1 MTTQVSVIVPLYN
14 EEDNVFPLSAEIEQA
29 LSDFTHPWEV
39 IFVDDGSSDATRKRL
54 TEVAETL
61 GDHISVVELQRNFG
75 QTAAMQAGI
84 DQARGDILVTLDGDL
99 QNNPADIPGMVQ
111 RLINEDLDLLVGWR
125 KDRKDNFLLRKLPS
139 IIANYLIGR
148 MSGVRLNDY
157 GCSLKVYRGEIIRS
171 VRIYGEMHRFI
182 PAWIASQTATSRIK
196 EQVVNHRARQY
207 GYSKYGLSRTYRV
220 LLDLLSVYFFM
231 SFMSRPAHFFG
242 RIGIILGGIGGLILT
257 YLFFVKIFLGEDIGG
272 RPLLLSGVLL
282 VIMSIQFF
290 CTGILGE
297 LMTRTYYESTGK
309 KPYIIRE
316 HLSISASTWRQQ

>member
-1 MTTQVSVIVPLYN
+1 MTIQVSVIVPLYN
-14 EEDNVFPLSAEIEQA
+14 EEDNVFPLSTEIEQA
-29 LSDFTHPWEV
+29 LSDFNYPWEV
-39 IFVDDGSSDATRKRL
+39 IFVDDGSSDATRERL
-54 TEVAETL
+54 TEISETL
-61 GDHISVVELQRNFG
+61 GNHVSVVELQRNFG

-111 RLINEDLDLLVGWR
+111 RLIDENLDLLVGWR
-125 KDRKDNFLLRKLPS
+125 KDRKDNFLLRKIPS
-139 IIANYLIGR
+139 VIANYLIGR

-157 GCSLKVYRGEIIRS
+157 GCSLKVYRGEIIKS

-182 PAWIASQTATSRIK
+182 PAWVATQTATSKIK
-196 EQVVNHRARQY
+196 EQVVNHRARQH

-272 RPLLLSGVLL
+272 RPLLLTGVLL

-297 LMTRTYYESTGK
+297 LMTRTYYESTGN

-316 HLSISASTWRQQ
+316 NLSVSASTWHQK

>member
-1 MTTQVSVIVPLYN
+1 MTIQVSVIVPLYN
-14 EEDNVFPLSAEIEQA
+14 EEDNVFPLSTEIEQA
-29 LSDFTHPWEV
+29 LSDFNYPWEV
-39 IFVDDGSSDATRKRL
+39 IFVDDGSSDATRERL
-54 TEVAETL
+54 TEISETL
-61 GDHISVVELQRNFG
+61 GNHVSVVELQRNFG

-99 QNNPADIPGMVQ
+99 QNNPEDIPGMVQ
-111 RLINEDLDLLVGWR
+111 RLIDENLDLLVGWR

-139 IIANYLIGR
+139 VIANYLIGR

-157 GCSLKVYRGEIIRS
+157 GCSLKVYRGEIIKS

-182 PAWIASQTATSRIK
+182 PAWVATQTATSKIK
-196 EQVVNHRARQY
+196 EQVVNHRARQH

-272 RPLLLSGVLL
+272 RPLLLTGVLL

-297 LMTRTYYESTGK
+297 LMTRTYYESTGN

-316 HLSISASTWRQQ
+316 NLSVSASTWHEK

>member
-1 MTTQVSVIVPLYN
+1 MTIQVSVIVPLYN
-14 EEDNVFPLSAEIEQA
+14 EEDNVFPLSTEIEQA
-29 LSDFTHPWEV
+29 LSDFNYPWEV
-39 IFVDDGSSDATRKRL
+39 IFVDDGSSDATRERL
-54 TEVAETL
+54 TEISETL
-61 GDHISVVELQRNFG
+61 GNHVSVAELQRNFG

-111 RLINEDLDLLVGWR
+111 RLIDENLDLLVGWR

-139 IIANYLIGR
+139 VIANYLIGR

-157 GCSLKVYRGEIIRS
+157 GCSLKVYRGEIIKS

-182 PAWIASQTATSRIK
+182 PAWVATQTATSKIK
-196 EQVVNHRARQY
+196 EQVVNHRARQH

-257 YLFFVKIFLGEDIGG
+257 YLFFVKILLGEDIGG
-272 RPLLLSGVLL
+272 RPLLLTGVLL

-297 LMTRTYYESTGK
+297 LMTRTYYESTGN

-316 HLSISASTWRQQ
+316 NLSVSASTWHQK

>member
-1 MTTQVSVIVPLYN
+1 MTIQVSVIVPLYN
-14 EEDNVFPLSAEIEQA
+14 EEDNVFPLSTEIEQA
-29 LSDFTHPWEV
+29 LSDFNYPWEV
-39 IFVDDGSSDATRKRL
+39 IFVDDGSSDATRERL
-54 TEVAETL
+54 TEISETL
-61 GDHISVVELQRNFG
+61 GNHVSVVELQRNFG

-111 RLINEDLDLLVGWR
+111 RLIDENLDLLVGWR

-139 IIANYLIGR
+139 VIANYLIGR

-157 GCSLKVYRGEIIRS
+157 GCSLKVYRGEIIKS

-182 PAWIASQTATSRIK
+182 PAWVATQTATSKIK
-196 EQVVNHRARQY
+196 EQVVNHRARQH

-242 RIGIILGGIGGLILT
+242 RIGIILGVIGGLILT
-257 YLFFVKIFLGEDIGG
+257 YLFFVKILLGEDIGG
-272 RPLLLSGVLL
+272 RPLLLTGVLL

-297 LMTRTYYESTGK
+297 LMTRTYYESTGN

-316 HLSISASTWRQQ
+316 NLSVSASTWHQK

>member
-1 MTTQVSVIVPLYN
+1 MTTNVSVIVPLYN
-14 EEDNVFPLSAEIEQA
+14 EEDNILPLSAEIEQA
-29 LSDFTHPWEV
+29 LSDFTYPWEV
-39 IFVDDGSSDATRKRL
+39 IYVDDDSSDGTRERL
-54 TEVAETL
+54 KEVAESL
-61 GDHISVVELQRNFG
+61 GDHVSVVELQRNFG

-99 QNNPADIPGMVQ
+99 QNDPADIPSMVQ
-111 RLINEDLDLLVGWR
+111 RLIDEELDLLVGWR
-125 KDRKDNFLLRKLPS
+125 KDRKDNYLLRKLPS

-157 GCSLKVYRGEIIRS
+157 GCSLKVYRAEIIKS

-182 PAWIASQTATSRIK
+182 PAWMASHTSTSRIK

-242 RIGIILGGIGGLILT
+242 RIGIVLGGIGGLMLT
-257 YLFFVKIFLGEDIGG
+257 YLLFVKVFMGDDIAG
-272 RPLLLSGVLL
+272 RPLFLAGILL

-297 LMTRTYYESTGK
+297 FMTRTYYESTGN

-316 HLSISASTWRQQ
+316 RLSISASAWHQQ

>member
-1 MTTQVSVIVPLYN
+1 MTIQVSVIVPLYN
-14 EEDNVFPLSAEIEQA
+14 EEDNVFPLSTEIEQA
-29 LSDFTHPWEV
+29 LSDFNYPWEV
-39 IFVDDGSSDATRKRL
+39 IFVDDGSSDATRERL
-54 TEVAETL
+54 TEISETL
-61 GDHISVVELQRNFG
+61 GNHVSVVELQRNFG

-111 RLINEDLDLLVGWR
+111 RLIDENLDLLVGWR

-139 IIANYLIGR
+139 VIANYLIGR

-157 GCSLKVYRGEIIRS
+157 GCSLKVYRGEIIKS

-182 PAWIASQTATSRIK
+182 PAWVATQTATSKIK
-196 EQVVNHRARQY
+196 EQVVNHRARQH

-257 YLFFVKIFLGEDIGG
+257 YLFFVKILLGEDIGG
-272 RPLLLSGVLL
+272 RPLLLTGVLL
-282 VIMSIQFF
+282 LIMSIQFF

-297 LMTRTYYESTGK
+297 LMTRTYYESTGN

-316 HLSISASTWRQQ
+316 NLSVSASTWHQK

>member
-1 MTTQVSVIVPLYN
+1 MTIQVSVIVPLYN
-14 EEDNVFPLSAEIEQA
+14 EEDNVFPLSTEIEQA
-29 LSDFTHPWEV
+29 LSDFNYPWEV
-39 IFVDDGSSDATRKRL
+39 IFVDDGSSDATRERL
-54 TEVAETL
+54 TEISETL
-61 GDHISVVELQRNFG
+61 GNHVSVVELQRNFG

-111 RLINEDLDLLVGWR
+111 RLIDENLDLLVGWR
-125 KDRKDNFLLRKLPS
+125 KDRKDNFLLRKIPS
-139 IIANYLIGR
+139 VIANYLIGR

-157 GCSLKVYRGEIIRS
+157 GCSLKVYRGEIIKS

-182 PAWIASQTATSRIK
+182 PAWVATQTATSKIK
-196 EQVVNHRARQY
+196 EQVVNHRARQH

-257 YLFFVKIFLGEDIGG
+257 YLFFVKILLGEDIGG
-272 RPLLLSGVLL
+272 RPLLLTGVLL

-297 LMTRTYYESTGK
+297 LMTRTYYESTGN

-316 HLSISASTWRQQ
+316 NLSVSASTWHQK

>member
-84 DQARGDILVTLDGDL
+84 DQARGNILVTLDGDL
-99 QNNPADIPGMVQ
+99 QNNPADIPSMVQ

-157 GCSLKVYRGEIIRS
+157 GCSLKVYRGEIIKS

-196 EQVVNHRARQY
+196 EQVINHRARQY
-207 GYSKYGLSRTYRV
+207 
-220 LLDLLSVYFFM
+220 
-231 SFMSRPAHFFG
+231 
-242 RIGIILGGIGGLILT
+242 
-257 YLFFVKIFLGEDIGG
+257 
-272 RPLLLSGVLL
+272 
-282 VIMSIQFF
+282 
-290 CTGILGE
+290 
-297 LMTRTYYESTGK
+297 
-309 KPYIIRE
+309 
-316 HLSISASTWRQQ
+316 

>member
-1 MTTQVSVIVPLYN
+1 MTIQVSVIVPLYN
-14 EEDNVFPLSAEIEQA
+14 EEDNVFPLSTEIEQA
-29 LSDFTHPWEV
+29 LSDFNHPWEV
-39 IFVDDGSSDATRKRL
+39 IFVDDGSSDATRERL
-54 TEVAETL
+54 TEISETL
-61 GDHISVVELQRNFG
+61 GNHVSVVELQRNFG

-111 RLINEDLDLLVGWR
+111 RLIDENLDLLVGWR

-139 IIANYLIGR
+139 VIANYLIGR

-157 GCSLKVYRGEIIRS
+157 GCSLKVYRGEIIKS
-171 VRIYGEMHRFI
+171 LRIYGEMHRFI
-182 PAWIASQTATSRIK
+182 PAWVATQTATSKIK
-196 EQVVNHRARQY
+196 EQVVNHRARQH
-207 GYSKYGLSRTYRV
+207 GYSKYGLSSTYRV

-297 LMTRTYYESTGK
+297 FMTRTYYESTGN

-316 HLSISASTWRQQ
+316 NLSVSASTWHQK

>member
-1 MTTQVSVIVPLYN
+1 MTIQVSVIVPLYN
-14 EEDNVFPLSAEIEQA
+14 EEDNVFPLSTEIEQA
-29 LSDFTHPWEV
+29 LSDFNYPWEV
-39 IFVDDGSSDATRKRL
+39 IFVDDGSSDATRERL
-54 TEVAETL
+54 TEISETL
-61 GDHISVVELQRNFG
+61 GNHVSVVELQRNFG

-111 RLINEDLDLLVGWR
+111 RLIDENLDLLVGWR

-139 IIANYLIGR
+139 VIANYLIGR

-157 GCSLKVYRGEIIRS
+157 GCSLKVYRGEIIKS

-182 PAWIASQTATSRIK
+182 PAWVATQTATSKIK
-196 EQVVNHRARQY
+196 EQVVNHRARQH

-272 RPLLLSGVLL
+272 RPLLLTGVLL

-297 LMTRTYYESTGK
+297 LMTRTYYESTGN

-316 HLSISASTWRQQ
+316 NLSVSASTWHQK

>member
-14 EEDNVFPLSAEIEQA
+14 EEDNVFPLSTEIEQA
-29 LSDFTHPWEV
+29 LSDFNYPWEV
-39 IFVDDGSSDATRKRL
+39 IFVDDGSSDATRESL
-54 TEVAETL
+54 TEIAETL
-61 GDHISVVELQRNFG
+61 GNHVSVVELQRNFG

-99 QNNPADIPGMVQ
+99 QNNPTDIPGMVQ
-111 RLINEDLDLLVGWR
+111 RLIDENLDLLVGWR

-139 IIANYLIGR
+139 VIANYLIGR
-148 MSGVRLNDY
+148 LSGVRLNDY
-157 GCSLKVYRGEIIRS
+157 GCSLKVYRGEIIKS

-182 PAWIASQTATSRIK
+182 PAWVASQTATSKIK
-196 EQVVNHRARQY
+196 EQVVNHRARQH

-231 SFMSRPAHFFG
+231 SFMSRPAHFIG

-272 RPLLLSGVLL
+272 RPMLLTGVLL

-297 LMTRTYYESTGK
+297 LMTRTYYESTGN

-316 HLSISASTWRQQ
+316 NLSVSASTWHQK

>member
-1 MTTQVSVIVPLYN
+1 MTIQVSVIVPLYN
-14 EEDNVFPLSAEIEQA
+14 EEDNVFPLSTEIERA
-29 LSDFTHPWEV
+29 LSDFNYPWEV
-39 IFVDDGSSDATRKRL
+39 IFVDDGSSDATRERL
-54 TEVAETL
+54 TEISETL
-61 GDHISVVELQRNFG
+61 GNHVSVVELQRNFG

-99 QNNPADIPGMVQ
+99 QNNPEDIPGMVQ
-111 RLINEDLDLLVGWR
+111 RLIDENLDLLVGWR

-139 IIANYLIGR
+139 VIANYLIGR
-148 MSGVRLNDY
+148 LSGVRLNDY
-157 GCSLKVYRGEIIRS
+157 GCSLKVYRGKIIKS

-182 PAWIASQTATSRIK
+182 PAWVATQTATSKIK
-196 EQVVNHRARQY
+196 EQVVNHRARQH

-272 RPLLLSGVLL
+272 RPLLLTGVLL

-297 LMTRTYYESTGK
+297 LMTRTYYESTGN

-316 HLSISASTWRQQ
+316 NLSVSASTWHQK

>member
-14 EEDNVFPLSAEIEQA
+14 EEDNVFPLSTEIEQA
-29 LSDFTHPWEV
+29 LSDFTYPWEV
-39 IFVDDGSSDATRKRL
+39 IFVDDGSSDATRERL
-54 TEVAETL
+54 TGVAETL
-61 GDHISVVELQRNFG
+61 GNHVSVVELQRNFG

-111 RLINEDLDLLVGWR
+111 RLIDEHLDLLVGWR

-139 IIANYLIGR
+139 VIANYLIGR
-148 MSGVRLNDY
+148 LSGVRLNDY
-157 GCSLKVYRGEIIRS
+157 GCSLKVYRGEIIKS

-182 PAWIASQTATSRIK
+182 PAWMASQTSTSRIK
-196 EQVVNHRARQY
+196 EQVVNHRARQH

-242 RIGIILGGIGGLILT
+242 RIGIILGGIGSLILT
-257 YLFFVKIFLGEDIGG
+257 YLFFVKIFLGEEIGG
-272 RPLLLSGVLL
+272 RPLLLTGVLL

-297 LMTRTYYESTGK
+297 FMTRTYYESTGN

-316 HLSISASTWRQQ
+316 NLSVSASTWHEK

>member
-1 MTTQVSVIVPLYN
+1 MTIQVSVIVPLYN
-14 EEDNVFPLSAEIEQA
+14 EEDNVFPLSTEIEQA
-29 LSDFTHPWEV
+29 LSDFNYPWEV
-39 IFVDDGSSDATRKRL
+39 IFVDDGSSDATRERL
-54 TEVAETL
+54 TEISETL
-61 GDHISVVELQRNFG
+61 ENHVSVVELQRNFG

-111 RLINEDLDLLVGWR
+111 RLIDENLDLLVGWR

-139 IIANYLIGR
+139 VIANYLIGR

-157 GCSLKVYRGEIIRS
+157 GCSLKVYRGEIIKS

-182 PAWIASQTATSRIK
+182 PAWVATQTATSKIK
-196 EQVVNHRARQY
+196 EQVVNHRARQH

-272 RPLLLSGVLL
+272 RPLLLTGVLL

-297 LMTRTYYESTGK
+297 LMTRTYYESTGN

-316 HLSISASTWRQQ
+316 NLSVSARTWHQK

>member
-1 MTTQVSVIVPLYN
+1 MTIQVSVIVPLYN
-14 EEDNVFPLSAEIEQA
+14 EEDNVFPLSTEIEQA
-29 LSDFTHPWEV
+29 LSDFNHPWEV
-39 IFVDDGSSDATRKRL
+39 IFVDDGSSDATRERL
-54 TEVAETL
+54 TEISETL
-61 GDHISVVELQRNFG
+61 GNHVSVVELQRNFG

-111 RLINEDLDLLVGWR
+111 RLIDENLDLLVGWR

-139 IIANYLIGR
+139 VIANYLIGR

-157 GCSLKVYRGEIIRS
+157 GCSLKVYRGEIIKS

-182 PAWIASQTATSRIK
+182 PAWVATQTATSKIK
-196 EQVVNHRARQY
+196 EQVVNHRARQH

-257 YLFFVKIFLGEDIGG
+257 YLFFVKILLGEDIGG
-272 RPLLLSGVLL
+272 RPLLLTGVLL

-297 LMTRTYYESTGK
+297 LMTRTYYESTGN

-316 HLSISASTWRQQ
+316 NLSVSASTWHQK

>member
-1 MTTQVSVIVPLYN
+1 MTIQVSVIVPLYN
-14 EEDNVFPLSAEIEQA
+14 EEDNVFPLSTEIEQA
-29 LSDFTHPWEV
+29 LSDFNYPWEV
-39 IFVDDGSSDATRKRL
+39 IFVDDGSSDATRERL
-54 TEVAETL
+54 TEISETL
-61 GDHISVVELQRNFG
+61 GNHVSVVELQRNFG

-111 RLINEDLDLLVGWR
+111 RLIDENLDLLVGWR

-139 IIANYLIGR
+139 VIANYLIGR

-157 GCSLKVYRGEIIRS
+157 GCSLKVYRGEIIKS

-182 PAWIASQTATSRIK
+182 PAWVATQTATSKIK
-196 EQVVNHRARQY
+196 EQVVNHRARQH

-272 RPLLLSGVLL
+272 RPLLLTGVLL

-297 LMTRTYYESTGK
+297 LMTRTYYESTGN

-316 HLSISASTWRQQ
+316 NLSVSARTWHQK